1 MKTIKTFLNEAQ
13 QALATIPTTATVLDA
28 LNLMAERN
36 VSAVLVV
43 EQEQLRG
50 IFTERDYARKVILQG
65 KSSRNTLINE
75 VMSTALTTVNP
86 DKNINDCMELMTDK
100 RVRHL
105 PVVDNTGKL
114 VGIVSIGDVVKEVM
128 AEQRYMINE
137 LQRYIAS

>member
-13 QALATIPTTATVLDA
+13 QSLATIQTTATVLDA

-36 VSAVLVV
+36 VSAVLVL
-43 EQEQLRG
+43 EQDQLRG

-65 KSSRNTLINE
+65 KSSRNTPISE
-75 VMSTALTTVNP
+75 VMSTTLTTVNP
-86 DKNINDCMELMTDK
+86 DKNINACMELMTDK

-105 PVVDNTGKL
+105 PVVDSAGQL
-114 VGIVSIGDVVKEVM
+114 LGIVSIGDVVKEVM

-137 LQRYIAS
+137 LQRYIAG